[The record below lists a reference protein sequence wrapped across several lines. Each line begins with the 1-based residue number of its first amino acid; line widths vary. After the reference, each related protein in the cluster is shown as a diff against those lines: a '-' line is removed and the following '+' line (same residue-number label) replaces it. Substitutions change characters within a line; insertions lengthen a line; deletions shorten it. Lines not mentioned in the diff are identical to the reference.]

1 MTKTYK
7 RIISLIISVIIAFSC
22 ITVSAQDIIANP
34 VSGYNNSSAT
44 DLSVNNQNQNLT
56 DEQYVSA
63 AIQALDDSWFKL
75 KPVFGKDT
83 NVCKIMKD
91 ELISL
96 GYSDINVT
104 IKQSDTQYISPN
116 GDITYFYANPNDMRF
131 MWFAQTPVKFNF
143 IKGSATDEYSINAVI
158 YWDADKVKET
168 ITSEIADK
176 INNDSIK
183 GENQSISQV
192 ENNLILPKIID
203 DKKWAIISWES
214 SDDSVI
220 AIDNSNQGTA
230 DTLFNPYIG
239 KVTRSQQDK
248 IVTLTATINFQYT
261 ALDEA
266 AITLTKTF
274 DIIVKGTQSQGVVID
289 PNAQLPDYTSI
300 WPNFRGND
308 NNNSVTS
315 AKTPRISD
323 DAKFNWAYILKASND
338 YYTNISDPIIVN
350 DNIYIAVGNKLL
362 ILNKDGNVIAS
373 GALLDNIEYT
383 CRLLYTNGK
392 IIVPLPNGRLQ
403 ALAADSLN
411 TVWYTSSLKGY
422 IKDGA
427 EYAHQ
432 NLSTL
437 ISHDGYIYSATVCA
451 DWVTSFYGTILC
463 IDETN
468 GNTVWKYENNNAGY
482 YWSGAVYMNN
492 AIIIAG
498 DDGILLSLDAKTGK
512 EISRLDLGCS
522 VRSTIVKNDN
532 QVFAVSTDGKL
543 HKIDVAGDG
552 SFSGYQNVQFAQ
564 YSTCTPTI
572 YDNKAYVGGHQGEQ
586 NEYKGIMCIIDLQD
600 MKVIQSVDTVAEV
613 KSAPL
618 VSTGYNGSVYAY
630 FTCNNYP
637 GGIYSIKLGSDQK
650 DADIIFTP
658 DEDSQNYCMASIIC
672 DENGTLYYTND
683 SGKLFS
689 LSNTNVE
696 TPDLDDDKDDESS
709 SSSEGSSQDPSSES
723 SNIQSSDNNNDN
735 DNSDNNG
742 NYSTGDFSPIIIF
755 TIILVLSS
763 VIIILLS
770 ISKKKP
776 SKQ

>member
-22 ITVSAQDIIANP
+22 ITVSAQDIITNP
-34 VSGYNNSSAT
+34 ESENNNSSVT
-44 DLSVNNQNQNLT
+44 DLSVNNPNENLT
-56 DEQYVSA
+56 DEQYISA
-63 AIQALDDSWFKL
+63 AIKALDDSWFKL

-104 IKQSDTQYISPN
+104 IKQSDTQYISSN
-116 GDITYFYANPNDMRF
+116 GDITYFYANPNDMQF
-131 MWFAQTPVKFNF
+131 MQTAQTPVKFNF

-214 SDDSVI
+214 SDDSII

-239 KVTRSQQDK
+239 KVTRPQQDK

-261 ALDEA
+261 SLDEA

-289 PNAQLPDYTSI
+289 PNAQLQDYTSI

-308 NNNSVTS
+308 NNNSITS

-323 DAKFNWAYILKASND
+323 DAKLNWAYTLKAADD

-350 DNIYIAVGNKLL
+350 DNIYIAVGNKML

-403 ALAADSLN
+403 AVAADSLN
-411 TVWYTSSLKGY
+411 TVWYTSSLKSY

-437 ISHDGYIYSATVCA
+437 ISHDGYIYYSTACA
-451 DWVTSFYGTILC
+451 DWETSFYGTILC

-468 GNTVWKYENNNAGY
+468 GNTIWKYENNNAGY

-543 HKIDVAGDG
+543 HKIDVADDG
-552 SFSGYQNVQFAQ
+552 SFSGYQSVQFAQ

-600 MKVIQSVDTVAEV
+600 MKVIQSVDTVAEI

-689 LSNTNVE
+689 VSNTNKDSDNNPTE
-696 TPDLDDDKDDESS
+696 TSKPEDSS
-709 SSSEGSSQDPSSES
+709 SSQSSSQQSDSSIT
-723 SNIQSSDNNNDN
+723 NTDDNTGDNQSSH
-735 DNSDNNG
+735 NNG
-742 NYSTGDFSPIIIF
+742 NYSTGDYVPIIII
-755 TIILVLSS
+755 TIILVLSL
-763 VIIILLS
+763 VIIILLAV
-770 ISKKKP
+770 SKKKS